1 MICIFVG
8 DVSDDLQKVATAND
22 STAQLI
28 TEKNNNNLSAG
39 VYFTSLAD
47 CKDLSTFVNVLE
59 QADQLVYVPP
69 VQWSDTK
76 KDFSYMKK
84 WTEFYLIYFSDTKQV
99 NWPSGILPTDELNI
113 MLSVADTRKTSQS
126 QLWVAGCS
134 VSNGDGVSSD
144 QKYGQLIANTLNS
157 PVSFLTKPA
166 SSIMWAADQ
175 ILRSDIQS
183 GDIVVWGLTT
193 HIRFPYY
200 YNNQVHQVVANYY
213 IKNPSFNQV
222 VNIDRLD
229 EKDLIYRSIV
239 SIHQVV
245 NHCQRI
251 GAKLYIAGLLVTEEF
266 MPYTVNLPRYM
277 QLANRFGVESHNR
290 FIDVGTDG
298 IHPGPKMHQ
307 WYAEQILKKIK
318 NA

>member
-8 DVSDDLQKVATAND
+8 DVSDDLQKVATSND
-22 STAQLI
+22 STAKLI
-28 TEKNNNNLSAG
+28 TEHTDNLSTG
-39 VYFTSLAD
+39 VYYTSLGD
-47 CKDLSTFVNVLE
+47 YKDLSTFVNVLE

-69 VQWSDTK
+69 SRWSDTK

-84 WTEFYLIYFSDTKQV
+84 WTEFYLIYFSSVKQV
-99 NWPSGILPTDELNI
+99 DWPSGILPTDELNI
-113 MLSVADTRKTSQS
+113 MLSVSDTRKTPHP
-126 QLWVAGCS
+126 QLWIAGCS
-134 VSNGDGVSSD
+134 VSHGDGVD
-144 QKYGQLIANTLNS
+144 ANQRYGQLIADTLDL

-200 YNNQVHQVVANYY
+200 YNNQMHHLVANYY
-213 IKNPSFNQV
+213 TKNPSFNQV

-229 EKDLIYRSIV
+229 EKDLVYRSIV

-245 NHCQRI
+245 NYCQQI

-266 MPYTVNLPRYM
+266 TPYTVNLPRYM
-277 QLANRFGVESHNR
+277 QLANRFGVELHNR
-290 FIDVGTDG
+290 FIDIGSDNL
-298 IHPGPKMHQ
+298 HPGPKQHH